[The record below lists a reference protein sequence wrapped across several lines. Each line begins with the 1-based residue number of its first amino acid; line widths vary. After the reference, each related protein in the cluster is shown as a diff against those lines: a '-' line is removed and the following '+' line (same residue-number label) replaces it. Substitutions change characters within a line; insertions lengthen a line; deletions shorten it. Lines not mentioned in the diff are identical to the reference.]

1 MSLQFSS
8 QLVEHATQFQYVEEP
23 SADNSAS
30 RFQSTI
36 ARYDIRSPSCSS
48 VLDRLARAL
57 VEAGVDPEKL
67 DRRAESSKRLA
78 IVASLFE
85 LPVSPAAEPPTR
97 RPACAL
103 PKWRLKRVVE
113 YVDTHISEQIT
124 LGALAAVAGMSRM
137 YFASQFRVATG
148 LRPHDYV
155 LHKRIERAQHL
166 VVTTSDPLVEI
177 ALSVGFQTQ
186 AHFTT
191 IFKKIAGN
199 TPLRWR
205 REQQV

>member
-1 MSLQFSS
+1 MSLQLSS
-8 QLVEHATQFQYVEEP
+8 RFVEHAAQFQRLDGPP
-23 SADNSAS
+23 SSFQPAIS
-30 RFQSTI
+30 RQSSSG
-36 ARYDIRSPSCSS
+36 DS
-48 VLDRLARAL
+48 VLDRLAKAL
-57 VEAGVDPEKL
+57 VGAGIDPEKL
-67 DRRAESSKRLA
+67 DQRAENAMRLA

-85 LPVSPAAEPPTR
+85 LPVPPAAEPPAR
-97 RPACAL
+97 RPTCAL

-113 YVDTHISEQIT
+113 YVDAHISERIT
-124 LGALAAVAGMSRM
+124 LASLAAASGMSRM

-166 VVTTSDPLVEI
+166 LVTTSDPLVEI
-177 ALSVGFQTQ
+177 AFSVGFQTQ

-191 IFKKIAGN
+191 IFKKLAGN
-199 TPLRWR
+199 TPLKWR